1 MAKTESNKK
10 SEKYF
15 RAISIGGNERNCPS
29 IQSGKP
35 KKTWRL
41 FL

>member
-1 MAKTESNKK
+1 MIQIIK
-10 SEKYF
+10 SRYSF
-15 RAISIGGNERNCPS
+15 SMILIGGNERNHPLGK
-29 IQSGKP
+29 SGKS